1 MKKLCVLLCSY
12 LICCFSCSVN
22 FLHAKNYNQVINS
35 NANNSLNLFS
45 AETTTYAKALVG
57 CTLYKSRSMSNELE
71 NIYFIIPETY
81 FVVVLESISDV
92 CLKVQYNKYIGYVN
106 ITTVTIATFIPIV
119 KTLDNIKC
127 DIKGT
132 SGTQIWTAPSSSEGK
147 ILTTI
152 LAGTTGI
159 NYIASMY
166 GNIPSGGESNLWYY
180 ISYTPDS
187 NSTNVYE
194 GYIYSENVTNLTE
207 IVANTETNPEVIN
220 PPDNKEINDTIYVSS
235 TVKTIIIAIIAIPII
250 LLFAILLYKVVKR
263 FKENLNKKHVDSQ
276 EIKYLREHNRDQ
288 NYDDYV
294 RDYGD
299 TRENENSLHNR
310 LNNMKNTT
318 YIKKERPS
326 IIYPNQSQ
334 SSKSSSLNYPKFPSY
349 SSEDDLL

>member
-1 MKKLCVLLCSY
+1 MKKICVYFCSFILCCVFCSY
-12 LICCFSCSVN
+12 GFFSEKVFMIS
-22 FLHAKNYNQVINS
+22 NS
-35 NANNSLNLFS
+35 YSSSYKEISTYS

-57 CTLYKSRSMSNELE
+57 CTLYKSRTMSNELE

-81 FVVVLESISDV
+81 FVVVLESVSDT
-92 CLKVQYNKYIGYVN
+92 CMKVQYNKYIGYVN
-106 ITTVTIATFIPIV
+106 VTTITVATFIPIV

-132 SGTQIWTAPSSSEGK
+132 SGTQIWTVPSSSNGK

-159 NYIASMY
+159 NYIASIY

-194 GYIYSENVTNLTE
+194 GYIYSENVTNLSD
-207 IVANTETNPEVIN
+207 IVANTETNPEIIN
-220 PPDNKEINDTIYVSS
+220 PKNEQESNDTIYVSS

-250 LLFAILLYKVVKR
+250 ILFAILIYKIVKR
-263 FKENLNKKHVDSQ
+263 V
-276 EIKYLREHNRDQ
+276 
-288 NYDDYV
+288 
-294 RDYGD
+294 
-299 TRENENSLHNR
+299 RENASNKSFEKNERKLIRREKYVDYDEDYNEPRENDYSLQSR
-310 LNNMKNTT
+310 LNSMKNTT

-326 IIYPNQSQ
+326 VIYPNQNQ
-334 SSKSSSLNYPKFPSY
+334 YSKSTNNNYPKFPSY